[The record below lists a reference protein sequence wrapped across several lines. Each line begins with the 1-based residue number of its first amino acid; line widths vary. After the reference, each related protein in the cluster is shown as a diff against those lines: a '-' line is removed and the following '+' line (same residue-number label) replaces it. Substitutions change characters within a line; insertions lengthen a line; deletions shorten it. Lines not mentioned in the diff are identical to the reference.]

1 MCFACPKIECVSCLR
16 QLQVF
21 VHLLLASGG
30 HVEALESGI
39 YRADLETYFNCQSTA
54 YDELIAKLDEDLRYG
69 IVEEQGVNLTDL
81 QDYEE
86 VRGQICERC
95 AQDLMGQSNFCV
107 LMCFLWCVLI
117 SRRLEDLRNQPS
129 RLEKPLIYHLDVS
142 AMYPNIILTNR
153 LQPSSIVNDELCASC
168 IYNQPGQNCLRTME
182 WKWRGQMLAARKS
195 DYVTVRNQLQAEK
208 FPPSYEGGPQRNYD
222 QLKEDEKESYL
233 KKRLQAYS
241 QSVYK
246 RIHEPPMTETRNA
259 SVCMRENP
267 FYVNTVRDFRNRRYE
282 YKGKV
287 KEWKKKYDAAK
298 ETGSALKQKVR
309 CLHLSFRSLQRC

>member
-1 MCFACPKIECVSCLR
+1 MK
-16 QLQVF
+16 
-21 VHLLLASGG
+21 
-30 HVEALESGI
+30 
-39 YRADLETYFNCQSTA
+39 
-54 YDELIAKLDEDLRYG
+54 
-69 IVEEQGVNLTDL
+69 
-81 QDYEE
+81 
-86 VRGQICERC
+86 
-95 AQDLMGQSNFCV
+95 
-107 LMCFLWCVLI
+107 
-117 SRRLEDLRNQPS
+117 
-129 RLEKPLIYHLDVS
+129 
-142 AMYPNIILTNR
+142 
-153 LQPSSIVNDELCASC
+153 
-168 IYNQPGQNCLRTME
+168 

-208 FPPSYEGGPQRNYD
+208 FPPSCEGGPQRNYD

-309 CLHLSFRSLQRC
+309 CLHLSFLSLQRR